1 MRRME
6 DAKKMYEE
14 IPVPEELSGRVL
26 EAVEQA
32 GRRRKKML
40 FLKKAGRNTAAMA
53 AAAAAAFTIGLNTS
67 VAFAKAAEAIPVIGT
82 AARVLTFRSYE
93 TETEDLKISV
103 EVPQIDMIAEELG
116 GLETEINREIQGLCQ
131 EYADQAVKR
140 AEEYRRAFL
149 DTGGTLEEW
158 AAHNIKVKVWY
169 EVKTQTDQ
177 YLSLV
182 IKGAEN
188 WNSAGAEERY
198 YSFDPEKG
206 KQITLENVLGEDYS
220 RYAGEQIRSQ
230 MEEKRSEDGAVFFE
244 DGIPEIGAD
253 TSFYM
258 NENGSPVIVFE
269 KYEIAPGTMGPQEFE
284 IRIQE

>member
-67 VAFAKAAEAIPVIGT
+67 VAFAKAAEAIPVIRT

-103 EVPQIDMIAEELG
+103 EVPQIDMIAEDLG

-158 AAHNIKVKVWY
+158 AAHNIKVQVWY

-188 WNSAGAEERY
+188 WNSSGAEARY
-198 YSFDPEKG
+198 YSFDLEKG
-206 KQITLENVLGEDYS
+206 KQITLEDVLGEDYS
-220 RYAGEQIRSQ
+220 RYAGEQIQGQ
-230 MEEKRSEDGAVFFE
+230 MEGKRSEDGAVFFE
-244 DGIPEIGAD
+244 DGIPEIGVD

-269 KYEIAPGTMGPQEFE
+269 KYE
-284 IRIQE
+284 